1 MIIKKYREKQKTATL
16 FFIAFSFYIFL
27 TTLSMSN
34 YNIKLQ
40 DLLTLGRYACYL
52 LFFIC
57 IIAEFYGNR
66 KQLGLVLVLTVAA
79 VIVSYQTRDNQIL
92 CMLLVLIASMRIN
105 FYHLLRTSIIS
116 KVFSILFVVLSFAI
130 GLIPDSTNT
139 RLFQTRIRHS
149 LGFSYSNNLSV
160 FFLLILVAYIIYKRN
175 KLHVYDYIVA
185 VVINYIINLFTDSS
199 TSYYLTY
206 AALMISMIFKR
217 KYFRKRE
224 WNSKFYIFLTVC
236 IYVMPIFFSIAYNE
250 SSQLFRFLNDN
261 IAHNRLRL
269 THNAILY
276 YGIKLFGSR
285 AVAFSENNEIMV
297 DSAIFRMLLFN
308 GLFFYIV
315 FLIIFIIMQ
324 SYFAKNQL
332 QYINW
337 MIIIVLL
344 QGMMEAFT
352 FDISSNFILLL
363 IPITLLKT
371 ADNLAEKNKDRIR
384 LLNNG

>member
-139 RLFQTRIRHS
+139 RLFQTRIR
-149 LGFSYSNNLSV
+149 LS
-160 FFLLILVAYIIYKRN
+160 
-175 KLHVYDYIVA
+175 
-185 VVINYIINLFTDSS
+185 
-199 TSYYLTY
+199 
-206 AALMISMIFKR
+206 
-217 KYFRKRE
+217 
-224 WNSKFYIFLTVC
+224 LTV
-236 IYVMPIFFSIAYNE
+236 
-250 SSQLFRFLNDN
+250 L
-261 IAHNRLRL
+261 
-269 THNAILY
+269 
-276 YGIKLFGSR
+276 
-285 AVAFSENNEIMV
+285 
-297 DSAIFRMLLFN
+297 
-308 GLFFYIV
+308 V
-315 FLIIFIIMQ
+315 F
-324 SYFAKNQL
+324 
-332 QYINW
+332 
-337 MIIIVLL
+337 
-344 QGMMEAFT
+344 
-352 FDISSNFILLL
+352 
-363 IPITLLKT
+363 
-371 ADNLAEKNKDRIR
+371 
-384 LLNNG
+384 